1 MNKENERN
9 NWYIALEKEKNVSHK
24 RPAYIAPSDLEKA
37 GDDLVWAIE
46 AVIEHPMDIKRWFL
60 VKDAIAKYKT
70 VRTK

>member
-1 MNKENERN
+1 MNKENPKAS
-9 NWYIALEKEKNVSHK
+9 WYIALEKEKNVSHK